1 VELSPFAVRDAG
13 EIERAVTAFAHKSN
27 GGLIVTGSP
36 LTAVHRDLIVTL
48 ATQHHLP
55 AVYPFRYFA
64 TSGGLIAYGPN
75 SVDPYRRAAGYV
87 DRILKGEKP
96 ADLPVQAPT
105 KYELVINL
113 KTAKALDLT
122 VPDTVLAR
130 ADEVIE

>member
-1 VELSPFAVRDAG
+1 LSPFAVRDAG
-13 EIERAVTAFAHKSN
+13 EIERAVTAFARGSN

-36 LTAVHRDLIVTL
+36 LTAVQRDLIVTL
-48 ATQHHLP
+48 AARYHLP

-64 TSGGLIAYGPN
+64 SRGGLISYGPD
-75 SVDPYRRAAGYV
+75 SIAPYRRAASYV

-96 ADLPVQAPT
+96 GELPVKAPS

-113 KTAKALDLT
+113 QPATALNLEVPTAL
-122 VPDTVLAR
+122 LAR